1 MLKRNRKK
9 EHYNSHLII
18 NGEQLKINASA
29 IRGVYP
35 IIIEKFVEQLDICI
49 AIHKRI
55 LVLRFDLS
63 VNEYSDDN
71 KNLSKF
77 LNQEKQWL
85 RRKYKTKNIGSVWVR
100 EQEKSKKQHYHCAFF
115 IDGDK
120 VRHPAK
126 IIKSIKAKWFKYGHA
141 PVIKNPF
148 YYIHKHNLEDERKRA
163 IERLS
168 YLAKIRGKGYRN
180 PQAKDYQTSRLSR

>member
-29 IRGVYP
+29 IHGVYP

-85 RRKYKTKNIGSVWVR
+85 RRKYKTKNIG
-100 EQEKSKKQHYHCAFF
+100 ELYALAFCQPTTNRQALCQNN
-115 IDGDK
+115 GDK
-120 VRHPAK
+120 
-126 IIKSIKAKWFKYGHA
+126 S
-141 PVIKNPF
+141 
-148 YYIHKHNLEDERKRA
+148 
-163 IERLS
+163 
-168 YLAKIRGKGYRN
+168 
-180 PQAKDYQTSRLSR
+180 